1 MSAHNEAKLQDI
13 YPDNDKEMEESR
25 TLEDEMLLAG
35 GAVGS
40 LEVDGEGAEAP
51 VGGEAE
57 GGARVEYLMNEGD

>member
-13 YPDNDKEMEESR
+13 YPDNDKEMEKIR
-25 TLEDEMLLAG
+25 TLEHEMLLAG

>member
-1 MSAHNEAKLQDI
+1 
-13 YPDNDKEMEESR
+13 MEESQ

-40 LEVDGEGAEAP
+40 LEVDGEGAEAA